1 MNSQGGNHYNYHYSN
16 NQGGAIRPQKSK
28 DMKTTEVNDSII
40 GKRCKSIFT
49 GLMVTG
55 TIEAINITKYTAEV
69 KVRFDEPHRW
79 GDDTFE
85 YDWSHARLHDEF
97 GSLHHL
103 EIIDD
108 QYQTIKVTFSETI
121 KKINRMFTGDYK
133 TWEVVN
139 LKEWVDNYESSRF
152 TQIDERTAIITS
164 EYNMEHIK
172 DWLFKNV
179 PITAIETI
187 I

>member
-1 MNSQGGNHYNYHYSN
+1 MKSQGGSPYNYHYSN
-16 NQGGAIRPQKSK
+16 NQSGAIRPKTLK
-28 DMKTTEVNDSII
+28 NMKTTEVNESII

-55 TIEAINITKYTAEV
+55 TIETINITKYTAEV

-108 QYQTIKVTFSETI
+108 QYQTIKITFSENI
-121 KKINRMFTGDYK
+121 RNINRMFTDKYQ
-133 TWEVVN
+133 TWGVVN
-139 LKEWVDNYESSRF
+139 LKEWIDNYESSRF
-152 TQIDERTAIITS
+152 TQIDERTAIVTS

-172 DWLFKNV
+172 EWLSKNA
-179 PITAIETI
+179 PIIAIETI

>member
-1 MNSQGGNHYNYHYSN
+1 
-16 NQGGAIRPQKSK
+16 
-28 DMKTTEVNDSII
+28 MKTTEVNENII

-55 TIEAINITKYTAEV
+55 TIEAINITKHIAEV

-79 GDDTFE
+79 GNDTFE
-85 YDWSHARLHDEF
+85 YNWSHARLHDEF

-103 EIIDD
+103 EIIDE

-121 KKINRMFTGDYK
+121 KEINRKFTADYK
-133 TWEVVN
+133 TWGVVN
-139 LKEWVDNYESSRF
+139 LKEWCDTYESTRF
-152 TQIDERTAIITS
+152 TLIDGYIAIITS
-164 EYNMEHIK
+164 EYNMEYVK
-172 DWLFKNV
+172 EWLSKNT